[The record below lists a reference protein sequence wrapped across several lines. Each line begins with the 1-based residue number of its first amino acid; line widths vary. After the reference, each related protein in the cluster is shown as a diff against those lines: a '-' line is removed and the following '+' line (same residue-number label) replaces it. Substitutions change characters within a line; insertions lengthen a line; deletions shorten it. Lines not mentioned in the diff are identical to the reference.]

1 MTNDL
6 SGPAATPQR
15 RTGDPG
21 SLTAKYLGEHPMPSE
36 PDRPVTWL
44 TRLKKII
51 FPRLSTREQSLYQRL
66 NIIFAFFFLVP
77 TFGLIYF
84 LITYDLL
91 SDQYIPI
98 FFVAFLSCSLAGFIT
113 LRLVFEKISR
123 LSNNLTKSL
132 EKEFKTNGIRKGS
145 DEVDNISKSFTL
157 FEKRL
162 KHTFSQL
169 ERKVSDISI
178 LKELSD
184 LCYVTF
190 DPEELLY
197 ITLERGLKICNAD
210 IGSILILENLPEK
223 HFVVKASIGQGQQLT
238 IGDTIDFQQ
247 SVAKYAVINKAP
259 LVVEDIEK
267 DSRLGRINKA
277 QYASKSF
284 VCMPIKT
291 IRDIIGVLTIARKKD
306 PTVFTTE
313 DVEALIPLVSNA
325 AFTYENLRLLNE
337 LDYAEK
343 KENSLARLVS
353 TINSSIQDVELYQT
367 LLKDTMRMVPL
378 CGSVLLLQDTAM
390 PDQVLVVDFFSKN
403 KPRLKRGQSFACKG
417 SILEAMFTRQDT
429 TVLENLDAEKMTAPL
444 EQELLLSH
452 GGSAAVIHPL
462 INSGKMTGCFAFIH
476 ETGKDALKFQDLT
489 HLVTNIFALAMEKST
504 LSISARQRASEL
516 STIKQIGSVLA
527 SSTFDIEQVLTYT
540 MDMIRVAM
548 QVEAG
553 SLLLIEDSV
562 LKVKTAFNVNMEKLA
577 DFSIQMGQGIAG
589 HVAAKGDS
597 IIDNHVQKSSMF
609 FSAIDKATGFVT
621 RSVLCVP
628 MISQGR
634 VIGVIE
640 VLNKTNDNFVADD
653 QQLLQS
659 IASSVSIAIENS
671 RLYKE
676 TLSSAEQERAIR
688 QIFQKF
694 VPKAIVDKIVHGDTK
709 SQMLMEEFK
718 TVTLLNVDL
727 RNFSRMAATIGPQK
741 TVSALNSFFSTMGEI
756 VFSHQGI
763 VDKYLGDGFLAL
775 FGAPLATISDA
786 DNAIS
791 AAIEMKQ
798 ALVALN
804 ADLKE
809 KMDLSLHIGISIHTG
824 EVVVGNIGFDKKM
837 DYTVI
842 GDPVNSVFNIQEL
855 TRHLPDIVLISEKTI
870 QSLRYPVCVNE
881 IEIPADNTKIQGLK
895 IFELIS
901 QNRPD
906 VSYSP

>member
-1 MTNDL
+1 
-6 SGPAATPQR
+6 
-15 RTGDPG
+15 
-21 SLTAKYLGEHPMPSE
+21 MP
-36 PDRPVTWL
+36 PVSDKPSTFI
-44 TRLKKII
+44 KKIKKI
-51 FPRLSTREQSLYQRL
+51 AFPKLPVREHSLYQRL
-66 NIIFAFFFLVP
+66 NIIFGFFFLIP

-91 SDQYIPI
+91 DDQYIPI
-98 FFVAFLSCSLAGFIT
+98 FFVAFLGCSLAGFVT

-123 LSNNLTKSL
+123 LSNNLTRTL
-132 EKEFKTNGIRKGS
+132 EKEFKTNGIRKGE

-162 KHTFSQL
+162 EHTFTQL

-197 ITLERGLKICNAD
+197 ITLEKGLKIANAD

-223 HFVVKASIGQGQQLT
+223 HFVVKASIGLGDNLT
-238 IGDTIDFQQ
+238 IGDTVDFNA
-247 SVAKYAVINKAP
+247 SVAKYAVINKSP
-259 LVVEDIEK
+259 FVVEDIEK
-267 DSRLGRINKA
+267 DSRLGRINKS

-291 IRDIIGVLTIARKKD
+291 IRDIIGVLTIARKKN
-306 PTVFTTE
+306 PAVFTSE
-313 DVEALIPLVSNA
+313 DVEGLVPLVSSA

-337 LDYAEK
+337 IEHADLKEK
-343 KENSLARLVS
+343 TLARLVS
-353 TINSSIQDVELYQT
+353 TVNSSIQDIELYQS
-367 LLKDTMRMVPL
+367 LLKDTMHIVPL
-378 CGSVLLLQDTAM
+378 CGSILLIKESNVTDHVTL
-390 PDQVLVVDFFSKN
+390 VDFYSKN
-403 KPRLKRGQSFACKG
+403 KPSLQRGKGFSCKG
-417 SILEAMFTRQDT
+417 SILESMFTRADT
-429 TVLENLDAEKMTAPL
+429 TVVENLDEEKMDTLL
-444 EQELLLSH
+444 EKELLLSH
-452 GGSAAVIHPL
+452 GGNALVIHPL
-462 INSGKMTGCFAFIH
+462 IISGKITGCFAFIH
-476 ETGKDALKFQDLT
+476 ETGKDALQCQELT
-489 HLVTNIFALAMEKST
+489 HLVSNIFALAMEKSS
-504 LSISARQRASEL
+504 LSTSVRQRASEL

-527 SSTFDIEQVLTYT
+527 SSTFDIEQVLSYT

-553 SLLLIEDSV
+553 SLLLIEDNV
-562 LKVKTAFNVNMEKLA
+562 LKVKTAFNVNLEKLTN
-577 DFSIQMGQGIAG
+577 FTVQLGQGIAG

-597 IIDNHVQKSSMF
+597 IIENNVQQSAMF
-609 FSAIDKATGFVT
+609 FSSIDTATGFVT
-621 RSVLCVP
+621 HSVLCVP

-640 VLNKTNDNFVADD
+640 VLNKTKSHFGADD

-659 IASSVSIAIENS
+659 IASSVSIAIENA

-676 TLSSAEQERAIR
+676 TLSIADKERAIR

-694 VPKAIVDKIVHGDTK
+694 VPKAIVDKIVHGDVK

-798 ALVALN
+798 ALVGLN
-804 ADLKE
+804 ADLME

-842 GDPVNSVFNIQEL
+842 GDPVNAVFNIQEL
-855 TRHLPDIVLISEKTI
+855 TRHFPDVILVSEKTI
-870 QSLRYPVCVNE
+870 KSLRYPVCVNE
-881 IEIPADNTKIQGLK
+881 IEMPVNDTKVEGLK
-895 IFELIS
+895 VFELVS
-901 QNRPD
+901 QNRQD
-906 VSYSP
+906 LGFSP

>member
-1 MTNDL
+1 MP
-6 SGPAATPQR
+6 PA
-15 RTGDPG
+15 
-21 SLTAKYLGEHPMPSE
+21 S
-36 PDRPVTWL
+36 DRPITFFSRV
-44 TRLKKII
+44 KKLIA
-51 FPRLSTREQSLYQRL
+51 PRLSAREKSLYQRL
-66 NIIFAFFFLVP
+66 NVIFGFFFLVP
-77 TFGLIYF
+77 TFGLLYF
-84 LITYDLL
+84 LFTHDLL
-91 SDQYIPI
+91 TDQYIPY
-98 FFVAFLSCSLAGFIT
+98 FFVAFLSCSLAGFVT

-123 LSNNLTKSL
+123 LSDNLTRTL
-132 EKEFKTNGIRKGS
+132 EKDFACNDMQTGA
-145 DEVDNISKSFTL
+145 DEVDNISKSVAL

-162 KHTFSQL
+162 QHTFSRL

-190 DPEELLY
+190 DTEELLY
-197 ITLERGLKICNAD
+197 ITLERALKICNAD
-210 IGSILILENLPEK
+210 IGSILILEHLPEK
-223 HFVVKASIGQGQQLT
+223 RFVIKASIGQEGRLT
-238 IGDTIDFQQ
+238 IGDTVNFHT

-259 LVVEDIEK
+259 FVVEDIEK

-277 QYASKSF
+277 HYASGSF

-291 IRDIIGVLTIARKKD
+291 IRDIIGVLTLSRKNNPD
-306 PTVFTTE
+306 IFTLE

-325 AFTYENLRLLNE
+325 AFTHENLRLLRDLE
-337 LDYAEK
+337 YVAQKEK
-343 KENSLARLVS
+343 YLARLIS
-353 TINSSIQDVELYQT
+353 SINSSMQDNELYQS
-367 LLKDTMRMVPL
+367 LLKDTMRMISL
-378 CGSVLLLQDTAM
+378 CGSVLLIKDSIV
-390 PDQVLVVDFFSKN
+390 PDQVLVIDFHSKN
-403 KPRLKRGQSFACKG
+403 PSHLQRGRFYSCKH
-417 SILEAMFTRQDT
+417 SVLEAMFTREDT
-429 TVLENLDAEKMTAPL
+429 LVMEDLAGENLTTPL
-444 EQELLLSH
+444 EKELLLSH
-452 GGSAAVIHPL
+452 GGNAAIIHPMV
-462 INSGKMTGCFAFIH
+462 NSGKMTGCVAFVH
-476 ETGKDALKFQDLT
+476 ENGTDALKHQDLT
-489 HLVTNIFALAMEKST
+489 QLVSNVFALAMEKSS
-504 LSISARQRASEL
+504 LSKSAQQRASEL

-553 SLLLIEDSV
+553 SLLMIEDHV
-562 LKVKTAFNVNMEKLA
+562 LKLKTAFNLNMEKLT
-577 DFSIQMGQGIAG
+577 DFSIQLGQGITG
-589 HVAAKGDS
+589 HVAAKGDC
-597 IIDNHVQKSSMF
+597 ILDNHVQQSSLF
-609 FSAIDKATGFVT
+609 FSAIAKTTGFDT

-640 VLNKTNDNFVADD
+640 VLNKANGHFVAED

-676 TLSSAEQERAIR
+676 TLTIADQERAIR

-694 VPKAIVDKIVHGDTK
+694 VPKAIVEKIVHGDV
-709 SQMLMEEFK
+709 QAQALMEEFK

-756 VFSHQGI
+756 VFAHQGI

-798 ALVALN
+798 ALAGLN
-804 ADLKE
+804 ADLKK
-809 KMDLSLHIGISIHTG
+809 KMNITLHIGISIHTG

-842 GDPVNSVFNIQEL
+842 GDAVNSVFNIQDL
-855 TRHLPDIVLISEKTI
+855 TRHLPDVILVSEKTI
-870 QSLRYPVCVNE
+870 KSLRHPVTVNE
-881 IEIPADNTKIQGLK
+881 IDIPEENTKVEGLK
-895 IFELIS
+895 VFELIS
-901 QNRPD
+901 QTRQERNH
-906 VSYSP
+906 SP

>member
-1 MTNDL
+1 
-6 SGPAATPQR
+6 
-15 RTGDPG
+15 
-21 SLTAKYLGEHPMPSE
+21 MPPE
-36 PDRPVTWL
+36 PDKPVTLL
-44 TRLKKII
+44 TRIKKII
-51 FPRLSTREQSLYQRL
+51 SFGLSAREKSLYQRM
-66 NIIFAFFFLVP
+66 NIVFALFFLVP
-77 TFGLIYF
+77 TFGLLYF
-84 LITYDLL
+84 MVTYELL
-91 SDQYIPI
+91 SDPFIP
-98 FFVAFLSCSLAGFIT
+98 FFFLAFLSCSLAGFVT

-123 LSNNLTKSL
+123 LSNNLSKSL
-132 EKEFKTNGIRKGS
+132 EKVLEANGIRKGF
-145 DEVDNISKSFTL
+145 DEVDNISKSITL
-157 FEKRL
+157 YEKQMQ
-162 KHTFSQL
+162 HTVSLL
-169 ERKVSDISI
+169 ESKVTDIGI

-190 DPEELLY
+190 DPDELLY
-197 ITLERGLKICNAD
+197 ITLERGLKICHAD

-223 HFVVKASIGQGQQLT
+223 HFVIKASMGQGEKLT
-238 IGDTIDFQQ
+238 IGDTVDFQQ
-247 SVAKYAVINKAP
+247 SLAKYAVINKAP
-259 LVVEDIEK
+259 FVVEDIEK
-267 DSRLGRINKA
+267 DSRIGRINRT

-291 IRDIIGVLTIARKKD
+291 TRDIIGVMTIARKQD
-306 PTVFTTE
+306 PSVFTYQ

-325 AFTYENLRLLNE
+325 AFAYENQRLLNE
-337 LDYAEK
+337 LEYAHK
-343 KENSLARLVS
+343 KETSLARLVS

-367 LLKDTMRMVPL
+367 LLKDTMRVVPL
-378 CGSVLLLQDTAM
+378 CGSVLLLKDSGI
-390 PDQVLVVDFFSKN
+390 PDRVMVVDFFSKN
-403 KPRLKRGQSFACKG
+403 KPRLRRGQRFACKD
-417 SILEAMFTRQDT
+417 SILEAIFTRQDT
-429 TVLENLDAEKMTAPL
+429 TVLESLDAEKMTGEL
-444 EQELLLSH
+444 ELKLLLSH
-452 GGSAAVIHPL
+452 GGGAAVIHPL
-462 INSGKMTGCFAFIH
+462 VNSGKMSGCFVFIH
-476 ETGKDALKFQDLT
+476 ETGKDAVKYQDLT

-504 LSISARQRASEL
+504 LSSSARQRASEL

-527 SSTFDIEQVLTYT
+527 SSTFDIELVLSYT

-562 LKVKTAFNVNMEKLA
+562 LKVKTAFNVDMEKLA
-577 DFSIQMGQGIAG
+577 DFSIQLGQGIAG
-589 HVAAKGDS
+589 HVAAKGES
-597 IIDNHVQKSSMF
+597 IIDNHVKKSTMF

-640 VLNKTNDNFVADD
+640 VLNKTKDNFVADD
-653 QQLLQS
+653 RQLLQS

-676 TLSSAEQERAIR
+676 TLSIAEQERAIR

-694 VPKAIVDKIVHGDTK
+694 VPKAIVDKIVHGDVK

-791 AAIEMKQ
+791 AAIEMKL
-798 ALVALN
+798 ALGDLN
-804 ADLKE
+804 IRLKE
-809 KMDLSLHIGISIHTG
+809 KMDIHLHIGISIHTG

-855 TRHLPDIVLISEKTI
+855 TRHLPDIILISEKTI
-870 QSLRYPVCVNE
+870 KSLRYPVCVNE
-881 IEIPADNTKIQGLK
+881 IEIPVDNSKIEGLK
-895 IFELIS
+895 VFELIS
-901 QNRPD
+901 QNRQD
-906 VSYSP
+906 VDYSQ

>member
-1 MTNDL
+1 MPPD
-6 SGPAATPQR
+6 S
-15 RTGDPG
+15 DKPG
-21 SLTAKYLGEHPMPSE
+21 TFFNRA
-36 PDRPVTWL
+36 
-44 TRLKKII
+44 KKII
-51 FPRLSTREQSLYQRL
+51 VPRLSAREKSLYQRL
-66 NIIFAFFFLVP
+66 NIIFGFFFLIP

-84 LITYDLL
+84 LKTYDLL
-91 SDQYIPI
+91 TDQYVPV
-98 FFVAFLSCSLAGFIT
+98 FFAAFLICSLAGFIT
-113 LRLVFEKISR
+113 LRLVFEKISK
-123 LSNNLTKSL
+123 LSNNLTQAL
-132 EKEFKTNGIRKGS
+132 EKDFATNGIRKGT
-145 DEVDNISKSFTL
+145 DEVDNISKSITL

-162 KHTFSQL
+162 QNTFSQL
-169 ERKVSDISI
+169 ERKVTDISI

-238 IGDTIDFQQ
+238 IGDTVDFQQ

-259 LVVEDIEK
+259 FVVEDIEK
-267 DSRLGRINKA
+267 DSRLGRLNKS

-306 PTVFTTE
+306 PTVFTSE

-337 LDYAEK
+337 LEYADK
-343 KENSLARLVS
+343 KETSLARLVS

-378 CGSVLLLQDTAM
+378 CGSVLLLQDAAM
-390 PDQVLVVDFFSKN
+390 PDRVLVVDFFSKN
-403 KPRLKRGQSFACKG
+403 KPRLERGKSFACKG

-429 TVLENLDAEKMTAPL
+429 TMLENMDAEKMTTPL

-476 ETGKDALKFQDLT
+476 ETGKDALKYQELT

-504 LSISARQRASEL
+504 LSTSARQRASEL

-527 SSTFDIEQVLTYT
+527 SSTFDIEQVLSYT

-562 LKVKTAFNVNMEKLA
+562 LKMKTAFNVNMEKMA
-577 DFSIQMGQGIAG
+577 DFSIQLGQGIAG

-597 IIDNHVQKSSMF
+597 IIDNHVQKSSLF

-694 VPKAIVDKIVHGDTK
+694 VPKAIVDKIVHGDTQ

-809 KMDLSLHIGISIHTG
+809 KMDLSVHIGISIHTG

-855 TRHLPDIVLISEKTI
+855 TRHFPDIVLVSEKTI
-870 QSLRYPVCVNE
+870 KSLRHPVCVNE
-881 IEIPADNTKIQGLK
+881 IEIPVDNTKIEGLK

-901 QNRPD
+901 QNRQD

>member
-1 MTNDL
+1 MP
-6 SGPAATPQR
+6 PA
-15 RTGDPG
+15 
-21 SLTAKYLGEHPMPSE
+21 S
-36 PDRPVTWL
+36 DRPTNFFN
-44 TRLKKII
+44 RLKKTIV
-51 FPRLSTREQSLYQRL
+51 PRLSSREKSLYQRL
-66 NIIFAFFFLVP
+66 NIIFGFFFLIP

-91 SDQYIPI
+91 TDQYVPI
-98 FFVAFLSCSLAGFIT
+98 FFVAFLICSLAGFVT

-123 LSNNLTKSL
+123 LSQNLTQAL
-132 EKEFKTNGIRKGS
+132 EKDFVSNGIRKGT
-145 DEVDNISKSFTL
+145 DEVDNISKSITL
-157 FEKRL
+157 FERRL
-162 KHTFSQL
+162 QSTFSQL
-169 ERKVSDISI
+169 ERKVTDISI

-210 IGSILILENLPEK
+210 IGSILIVENLPEK
-223 HFVVKASIGQGQQLT
+223 HFVVKASIGQGDRLT
-238 IGDTIDFQQ
+238 IGDTVDFQ
-247 SVAKYAVINKAP
+247 SSLAKYAVINKAP
-259 LVVEDIEK
+259 FVVEDIEK
-267 DSRLGRINKA
+267 DSRLGRINRT

-291 IRDIIGVLTIARKKD
+291 IRDIIGVMTISRKKNAA
-306 PTVFTTE
+306 VFTPE

-325 AFTYENLRLLNE
+325 AFTYENLRLLRD
-337 LDYAEK
+337 LKYSDQKEK
-343 KENSLARLVS
+343 FLARLIS
-353 TINSSIQDVELYQT
+353 NINSSMQDIELYQN
-367 LLKDTMRMVPL
+367 LLKDTIRMIPL
-378 CGSVLLLQDTAM
+378 RAALLLLKDTAM
-390 PDQVLVVDFFSKN
+390 QDQVMIVDFYSKTN
-403 KPRLKRGQSFACKG
+403 NRLRRGKRYSAKG
-417 SILEAMFTRQDT
+417 SILESMFLQVDT
-429 TVLENLDAEKMTAPL
+429 MIVETLSDSQMDSLL

-452 GGSAAVIHPL
+452 GGDAAVIHPL
-462 INSGKMTGCFAFIH
+462 INTGRLIGCFVFIH
-476 ETGKDALKFQDLT
+476 DNAKDAKQHLDLT
-489 HLVTNIFALAMEKST
+489 LLVSSIFALAMEKSS
-504 LSISARQRASEL
+504 LSKSAQQRASEL

-527 SSTFDIEQVLTYT
+527 SSTFDIEQVLCYT

-553 SLLLIEDSV
+553 SLLLIEDNI
-562 LKVKTAFNVNMEKLA
+562 LKVKTAFNVNMEKLT

-589 HVAAKGDS
+589 HVAAKGDC
-597 IIDNHVQKSSMF
+597 IIDNHVQKSALF

-640 VLNKTNDNFVADD
+640 VLNKADGHFVAED

-676 TLSSAEQERAIR
+676 TLSIAEQERAIR

-694 VPKAIVDKIVHGDTK
+694 VPKAIVDKIVHGDVQ
-709 SQMLMEEFK
+709 SQNLMEEFK

-756 VFSHQGI
+756 VFAHQGI

-786 DNAIS
+786 DNAVS

-798 ALVALN
+798 ALKGLN
-804 ADLKE
+804 VDLKE
-809 KMDLSLHIGISIHTG
+809 KMDIELHIGISIHTG

-842 GDPVNSVFNIQEL
+842 GDAVNSVFNIQDL
-855 TRHLPDIVLISEKTI
+855 TRHLPDIILVSEKTI
-870 QSLRYPVCVNE
+870 KSLRYPVKANE
-881 IEIPADNTKIQGLK
+881 IKLSGENTKVEGLNV
-895 IFELIS
+895 FELIS
-901 QNRPD
+901 QNRQD
-906 VSYSP
+906 HNHSP

>member
-1 MTNDL
+1 
-6 SGPAATPQR
+6 
-15 RTGDPG
+15 
-21 SLTAKYLGEHPMPSE
+21 MP
-36 PDRPVTWL
+36 PDEEKPVTLL
-44 TRLKKII
+44 TQLKKII
-51 FPRLSTREQSLYQRL
+51 YPRLPAREHSLYQRL
-66 NIIFAFFFLVP
+66 NIIFGFFFLIP
-77 TFGLIYF
+77 TFGLLYF

-91 SDQYIPI
+91 NDKYIPI
-98 FFVAFLSCSLAGFIT
+98 FFVAFLGCSLAGFIT
-113 LRLVFEKISR
+113 LRVVFEKIAR
-123 LSNNLTKSL
+123 LSKNLTHAL
-132 EKEFKTNGIRKGS
+132 EKDFKTNGIRKGE

-162 KHTFSQL
+162 QRTFSQL

-197 ITLERGLKICNAD
+197 ITLERGLKITNAD
-210 IGSILILENLPEK
+210 IGSILIMENLPEK
-223 HFVVKASIGQGQQLT
+223 HFVVKASIGQGEQLT
-238 IGDTIDFQQ
+238 IGDTVDFHQ

-259 LVVEDIEK
+259 FVVEDIEK
-267 DSRLGRINKA
+267 DSRLGRINKS

-291 IRDIIGVLTIARKKD
+291 IRDIIGVMTIARKKD
-306 PTVFTTE
+306 PTVFTSE
-313 DVEALIPLVSNA
+313 DVEGLIPLVSNA

-337 LDYAEK
+337 IEYATEK
-343 KENSLARLVS
+343 ERYLAHLVS
-353 TINSSIQDVELYQT
+353 TVNSSMQDIELYQN
-367 LLKDTMRMVPL
+367 LLKDTMRIVPL
-378 CGSVLLLQDTAM
+378 CGSVLLLMDNTV
-390 PDQVLVVDFFSKN
+390 PDSVTVIDFYSKN
-403 KPRLKRGQSFACKG
+403 KTALKRGQGFSCRG
-417 SILEAMFTRQDT
+417 SILESMFTRADT
-429 TVLENLDAEKMTAPL
+429 TVVETLDPEKMTAPL

-452 GGSAAVIHPL
+452 GGNAAVIHPL
-462 INSGKMTGCFAFIH
+462 INSGKITGCFLFIH
-476 ETGKDALKFQDLT
+476 ENEKDALQYKDLT
-489 HLVTNIFALAMEKST
+489 HLVSNIFALAMEKST
-504 LSISARQRASEL
+504 LSTSARQRASEL

-527 SSTFDIEQVLTYT
+527 SSTFDIEQVLSYT

-553 SLLLIEDSV
+553 SLLLIEDNV
-562 LKVKTAFNVNMEKLA
+562 LKVKTAFNVNMKELT
-577 DFSIQMGQGIAG
+577 DFSVQLGQGIAG

-597 IIDNHVQKSSMF
+597 IIDNNVQKSSMF
-609 FSAIDKATGFVT
+609 FSAIDAATGFVT
-621 RSVLCVP
+621 HSVLCVP

-640 VLNKTNDNFVADD
+640 VLNKTNNNFVADD

-676 TLSSAEQERAIR
+676 TLSIADQERAIR

-694 VPKAIVDKIVHGDTK
+694 VPKAIVDKIVHGDVK

-741 TVSALNSFFSTMGEI
+741 TVSTLNYFFSTMGEI

-791 AAIEMKQ
+791 AAIEMKE
-798 ALVALN
+798 ALVDIN
-804 ADLKE
+804 ANLKE
-809 KMDLSLHIGISIHTG
+809 KLNLTLHTGISIHTG

-842 GDPVNSVFNIQEL
+842 GDPVNSVFGIQEL
-855 TRHLPDIVLISEKTI
+855 TKQSPDIILISEKTI
-870 QSLRYPVCVNE
+870 KSLRYPVCVNE
-881 IEIPADNTKIQGLK
+881 IEVPAGHSKVEGLK
-895 IFELIS
+895 VFELIS
-901 QNRPD
+901 QNRQD
-906 VSYSP
+906 AGYSL